1 MVSVS
6 VTCGFDHTFS
16 PMNQDA
22 MLITEKGSKIEK
34 YSFFFFIILQKLS
47 IPCMRLPK
55 SLCSTVLKNF
65 ASRLDITPYLTENNI
80 WKRPS
85 NKATLYSQPLAIAE
99 VIVFLYLSD
108 AFSTSPS

>member
-1 MVSVS
+1 MVSIS

-22 MLITEKGSKIEK
+22 MLITEKGSKIKK
-34 YSFFFFIILQKLS
+34 YSFFLIILQKLS

-65 ASRLDITPYLTENNI
+65 PSRLDITPYLTENNI

-85 NKATLYSQPLAIAE
+85 NNPSRASSCSSEGKSYSSSFKSEARN
-99 VIVFLYLSD
+99 D
-108 AFSTSPS
+108 